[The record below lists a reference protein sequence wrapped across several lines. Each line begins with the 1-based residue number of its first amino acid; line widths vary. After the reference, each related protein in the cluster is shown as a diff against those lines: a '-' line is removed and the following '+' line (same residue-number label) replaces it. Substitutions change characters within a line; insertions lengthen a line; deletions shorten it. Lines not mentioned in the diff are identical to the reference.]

1 MKKILIATLLLLGS
15 VSSYAYGYYSERDDS
30 STLYVIVLLIAG
42 VINIILLYKIWCMT
56 NDVKKLREKFC
67 LVTTS
72 IKYKVRKLYF
82 SGEIETAYLTL
93 NTYLI
98 NEVEVFYQKTFETG
112 NSLEKEKIFTSGIAE
127 LVKRYEN
134 TYKAI
139 GKEFPANIKNLT
151 LEQYKNFVK

>member
-1 MKKILIATLLLLGS
+1 MKKIMIATLLLLGS
-15 VSSYAYGYYSERDDS
+15 ASSYAYGYYSENNNS

-42 VINIILLYKIWCMT
+42 VINIILLYKFWCMT

-72 IKYKVRKLYF
+72 IKSKVRQLYF
-82 SGEIETAYLTL
+82 TGEIETAYLTL
-93 NTYLI
+93 NNYLI
-98 NEVEVFYQKTFETG
+98 NEVESIYQKTPELG
-112 NSLEKEKIFTSGIAE
+112 NSLEKEKFFTSGIAG
-127 LVKRYEN
+127 LVKKYEN

-151 LEQYKNFVK
+151 LEQYKNFGK

>member
-1 MKKILIATLLLLGS
+1 MS
-15 VSSYAYGYYSERDDS
+15 
-30 STLYVIVLLIAG
+30 
-42 VINIILLYKIWCMT
+42 